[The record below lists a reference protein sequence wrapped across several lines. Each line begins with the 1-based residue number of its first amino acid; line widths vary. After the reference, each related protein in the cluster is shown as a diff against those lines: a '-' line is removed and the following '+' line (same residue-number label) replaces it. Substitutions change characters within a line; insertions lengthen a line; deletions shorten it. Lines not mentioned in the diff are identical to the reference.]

1 MPVTSGRTANSLLWS
16 AVENGSLAIISFG
29 SLIVFSRL
37 LSASNF
43 GLFSVVSAIAELLGI
58 VVTLLFHDALVQRPE
73 VNEYHFDSAFTVG
86 CIISL
91 VLLGACWAFAGPF
104 EHLVK
109 QPAAGNVLRCM
120 GFTFPCLAL
129 SATIVARQRREFGF
143 KALAIRSLAG
153 RILGG
158 VVAIVAA
165 LWGAGVWSLVFQ
177 QVVTAL
183 VGSIVLW
190 VTCDRLPRFRFRF
203 VEFRQ
208 LLSFGLFSLGSV
220 FLTFSVKRLFT
231 IFAGLLLGVVSAGYL
246 NLAFRVV
253 DVFWMISA
261 TAVSQV
267 SLPMLAG
274 LQAEPLRLKRAYQR
288 SVEFACLLLYPCFV
302 GIAVTAPELVTI
314 VFGRQWTPVVPCVAA
329 LAVLVLLQAPRL
341 FTTPVLTAVGRPRDP
356 LVAVAVEL
364 FCMLTMI
371 GVFGLHSLMWATA
384 LWIISE
390 CTQIP
395 VSAWMLR
402 RATGFNLIDQFGGA
416 FTPLLASMTLAC
428 CVLAARRILPP
439 DLGLEPRLA
448 ILVLVGVVAYLVS
461 LVLLNRRLV
470 STFLSFVRSAF
481 VKVNG

>member
-1 MPVTSGRTANSLLWS
+1 MAVTSGRTANSLLWS

-37 LSASNF
+37 LSASDF

-73 VNEYHFDSAFTVG
+73 INDYHFDSAFTVG

-91 VLLGACWAFAGPF
+91 VLLAGCWLFATPF
-104 EHLVK
+104 EHLVR
-109 QPAAGNVLRCM
+109 QPGAGNVLGCM

-158 VVAIVAA
+158 VAAVVAA

-183 VGSIVLW
+183 VGSIALW
-190 VTCDRLPRFRFRF
+190 VTCERLPRLRFRF
-203 VEFRQ
+203 TEFRQ
-208 LLSFGLFSLGSV
+208 LLTFGLLSLGSV
-220 FLTFSVKRLFT
+220 FLSFSIKRLFT
-231 IFAGLLLGVVSAGYL
+231 IFAGLLLGVATAGYL
-246 NLAFRVV
+246 NLGFRVV
-253 DVFWMISA
+253 DVFWSVSA

-274 LQAEPLRLKRAYQR
+274 LQTDRARMKRAYQR
-288 SVEFACLLLYPCFV
+288 SVEYACLLLYPCFV

-314 VFGRQWTPVVPCVAA
+314 VFGKHWSPVVPCVAA
-329 LAVLVLLQAPRL
+329 LAVLVLAQAPRL

-356 LVAVAVEL
+356 LIGVAFEL
-364 FCMLTMI
+364 VFMLTMI
-371 GVFGLHSLMWATA
+371 GVFGLHSLMWATL
-384 LWIISE
+384 LWIACE

-395 VSAWMLR
+395 ISTWMLR
-402 RATGFNLIDQFGGA
+402 RATGFDLADQFGGA
-416 FTPLLASMTLAC
+416 VTPLLASMTLAC
-428 CVLAARRILPP
+428 AVLAARRMLPP

-448 ILVLVGVVAYLVS
+448 ILVIVGVAAYLVA
-461 LVLLNRRLV
+461 LVLLNRALV
-470 STFLSFVRSAF
+470 STFLAFVRSAF